1 MNAVITADIVDY
13 TKLSENQANKILNA
27 IHIVFNKLAIS
38 RTNLIHNFLIKRGDS
53 IQMEIEDPSETLKV
67 ALLLKSAIN
76 KIDFYNNKRRA
87 PTNDIRIAIGVG
99 DIDTKR
105 ENVNESTGD
114 AYTNSGRTLDSMK
127 KNKRLLAIKT
137 NNDSINAEL
146 ETEFKLLEVIMSG
159 WKTTSAEVIYW
170 TLLGFS
176 ESQIAEQLNVSQ
188 SAINQR
194 KGTAGWSGIEHLLNR
209 FKNIL
214 IQ

>member
-13 TKLSENQANKILNA
+13 TKLKDEEASKVLTA
-27 IHIVFNKLAIS
+27 IHLVFHKLEIS
-38 RTNLIHNFLIKRGDS
+38 RTNLISNFLIKRGDS
-53 IQMEIEDPSETLKV
+53 VQMEIDNPSETLKV

-76 KIDFYNNKRRA
+76 KIDFSNNKRKA
-87 PTNDIRIAIGVG
+87 PTNDVRIAIGVG
-99 DIDTKR
+99 SINSKR
-105 ENVNESTGD
+105 ENVNESSGD
-114 AYTNSGRTLDSMK
+114 AYINSGRTLDNMK

-137 NNDSINAEL
+137 NDDRIDAEL

-176 ESQIAEQLNVSQ
+176 EREIAEQLGVTQ

-194 KGTAGWSGIEHLLNR
+194 KGTAGWNGIEALLNR
-209 FKNIL
+209 FETIL
-214 IQ
+214 KQ